1 MQYFGESLGG
11 GNADTQI
18 PLPAL
23 LSQTLREN
31 LHLLLWDLSF
41 HKQERNLLLV
51 KPSYHNFSD
60 YKLFLSCSCYL
71 RLDLSFEI
79 LV

>member
-1 MQYFGESLGG
+1 MQYFGESLDG

-18 PLPAL
+18 PLSAL
-23 LSQTLREN
+23 LSQMLSEN
-31 LHLLLWDLSF
+31 LHPLLWDLSF
-41 HKQERNLLLV
+41 QKQCILLV
-51 KPSYHNFSD
+51 KPSYRNFSD
-60 YKLFLSCSCYL
+60 YKLFLSCSYYL

>member
-1 MQYFGESLGG
+1 MQYFGESLDG

-23 LSQTLREN
+23 LSQTPGEN
-31 LHLLLWDLSF
+31 LHPLLGDLSLQ
-41 HKQERNLLLV
+41 KRCVLLA
-51 KPSYHNFSD
+51 KPSYRNFSD
-60 YKLFLSCSCYL
+60 YKLFLICSYYL
-71 RLDLSFEI
+71 RLDLNFEI